1 MDIADELVDEL
12 EGATASGRRVVAK
25 LNYSHEEMVRQI
37 LTNPGVSQNQLAAMF
52 GYTPGW
58 ISQVLSSDAFQ
69 ARLAEVRDK
78 IEDPILIATIK
89 ERTEALYLRSLQI
102 LQEKL
107 DRPATSVPDSLAL
120 KAAELGARGVG
131 IGGFGKETTAPPPPP
146 DTSRLERLVQNLDTV
161 MHGRLINGQAT
172 EIEVRGNP
180 VGGEEGRLQ

>member
-1 MDIADELVDEL
+1 MIGEL
-12 EGATASGRRVVAK
+12 ESAVLAPRRPPVAK

-37 LTNPGVSQNQLAAMF
+37 LANPSVSQNQLAAMF

-78 IEDPILIATIK
+78 LEDPILIATIK
-89 ERTEALYLRSLQI
+89 ERTEALYIRSLQI

-120 KAAELGARGVG
+120 KAAELGARGIG
-131 IGGFGKETTAPPPPP
+131 IGGFGKDQAPPPAAP

-161 MHGRLINGQAT
+161 MHGRVINGQVT

-180 VGGEEGRLQ
+180 ASSKEAG